1 VTALTYQFDD
11 FDLKRFL
18 DVAAGFGQG
27 RYGYVVTP
35 NTDHMIRL
43 HDEAPFR
50 ASYADASYVLL
61 DSRVLAYFLRLTRG
75 LRLPVCAGSDLTA
88 ELFARIVGPD
98 DPLVLIGGSGQQAQ
112 ILAERYGLKRL
123 AHFNPPMGFVRDPEQ
138 VEICLRF
145 IEAHSPFRF
154 CFLGVGAPQQE
165 MLAQRLRERGLAR
178 GLALCIGASIDF
190 LTGAERRAPRW
201 MQVLAIE
208 WVFRLLN
215 NPGRLA
221 RRYLV
226 RGPRIFGVLRKAQ
239 VVLRPADVMAP
250 ATSTSV
256 RKTGTSA

>member
-18 DVAAGFGQG
+18 DVAVGFGQS

-43 HDEAPFR
+43 HDEPSFR
-50 ASYADASYVLL
+50 ASYAEASYVLL

-88 ELFARIVGPD
+88 ELFARVIRPD
-98 DPLVLIGGSGQQAQ
+98 DPLILIGGSEQQAQ
-112 ILAERYGLKRL
+112 MLAERYGLKRL
-123 AHFNPPMGFVRDPEQ
+123 AHFNPPMGFIRDPEQ

-165 MLAQRLRERGLAR
+165 MLAQRLRERGHAR

-226 RGPRIFGVLRKAQ
+226 RGPRILGVLRGAQ
-239 VVLRPADVMAP
+239 VVLRPVDITV
-250 ATSTSV
+250 
-256 RKTGTSA
+256 TSASVQKTDASV